1 VSVTRFG
8 LQIPSFT
15 YPDVPDSALFDR
27 IAAIAKTAEDSGFDS
42 VWVMDHFYQLPG
54 IGPEDDLMLEAY
66 TLLGG
71 LAARTSKA
79 KLGTMVTGVTYRN
92 PAMLAK
98 IVTTLDLVSSGR
110 AILGLGAAWN
120 ESEHRGNGFEFPPT
134 GERMDRLEEA
144 LQIAKAMFTESPANF
159 TGKHYQIDNAHNV
172 PRPVTAG
179 GPPIMIGGS
188 GEKRTLRMVAKYG
201 DASNVFGD
209 VEGVKHKLSVIEKW
223 CEVEGRDP
231 AEITNTKLGMLVIA
245 PTAEAAEKK
254 VAALQE
260 RMGGT
265 MDEARLQQLR
275 AMVVAGG
282 PEQVQEQVQAYFD
295 AGLDGILFNMPDAY
309 DLETVALAGETLAAL
324 DK

>member
-1 VSVTRFG
+1 MSVTRFG

-15 YPDVPDSALFDR
+15 YPDVRDSALFDR

-42 VWVMDHFYQLPG
+42 VWVMDHFYQLPML
-54 IGPEDDLMLEAY
+54 GPEDDLMLEAY

-92 PAMLAK
+92 PALLAK

-120 ESEHRGNGFEFPPT
+120 ESEHQGYGFEYPPT

-144 LQIAKAMFTESPANF
+144 LQIAKAMFSESPASF
-159 TGKHYQIDNAHNV
+159 SGKHYQLDNAYNV

-179 GPPIMIGGS
+179 GPPILVGGS
-188 GEKRTLRMVAKYG
+188 GEKRTLRLVARYA

-209 VEGVKHKLSVIEKW
+209 VEGVKHKLEVIDKW

-231 AEITNTKLGMLVIA
+231 AEITNTKLGTLIIA
-245 PTAEAAEKK
+245 PTAEAAERKM
-254 VAALQE
+254 AALSE
-260 RMGGT
+260 RMGGAV
-265 MDEARLQQLR
+265 DAERLQQLR

-295 AGLDGILFNMPDAY
+295 AGLDGILFNLPDAY
-309 DLETVALAGETLAAL
+309 DLETVALAGETLSAL

>member
-15 YPDVPDSALFDR
+15 YPDVPDPELFDR
-27 IAAIAKTAEDSGFDS
+27 IAAIAKTGEDSGFDS
-42 VWVMDHFYQLPG
+42 IWVMDHFYQLPG
-54 IGPEDDLMLEAY
+54 LGPEDDLMLEAY
-66 TLLGG
+66 TLLGA

-79 KLGTMVTGVTYRN
+79 RLGTMVTGVTYRN

-98 IVTTLDLVSSGR
+98 IVTTLDLISSGR

-120 ESEHRGNGFEFPPT
+120 VSEHNGYGFEFPPT

-144 LQIAKAMFTESPANF
+144 LQICKAMFTEHAPSF
-159 TGKHYQIDNAHNV
+159 QGKHYQINGAFNV

-209 VEGVKHKLSVIEKW
+209 VASVRHKVEVINKW
-223 CEVEGRDP
+223 CEVEGRNPDD
-231 AEITNTKLGMLVIA
+231 ITNTKLGTLVIGR
-245 PTAEAAEKK
+245 TAEE
-254 VAALQE
+254 VARKREGVLE
-260 RMGGT
+260 RFGGNE
-265 MDEARLQQLR
+265 EAYGNT
-275 AMVVAGG
+275 VVEGT
-282 PEQVQEQVQAYFD
+282 PEQVQEHVQAFFD
-295 AGLDGILFNMPDAY
+295 AGLNGILFNMPDAY
-309 DLETVALAGETLAAL
+309 NLETVALAGETLSRL
-324 DK
+324 

>member
-1 VSVTRFG
+1 MSVTRFG

-98 IVTTLDLVSSGR
+98 IVTTLDLISSGR

-120 ESEHRGNGFEFPPT
+120 ESEHRGYGFEFPST

-144 LQIAKAMFTESPANF
+144 LQIAKAMFAESPATF
-159 TGKHYQIDNAHNV
+159 TGKHYAIDNAYNV

-201 DASNVFGD
+201 DASNLFGD
-209 VEGVKHKLSVIEKW
+209 VETVKHKLGVLEKW

-231 AEITNTKLGMLVIA
+231 AEITNTKLGTLIIA
-245 PTAEAAEKK
+245 PTAEAAERKM
-254 VAALQE
+254 AALAE
-260 RMGGT
+260 RAGAT
-265 MDEARLQQLR
+265 ADAERLERLQ

-295 AGLDGILFNMPDAY
+295 AGLDGILFNLPDAY